1 MKKIKVAELGAT
13 GMVGRAMA
21 GLLGKHSYLDLKYV
35 TGYTS
40 VGERYGDVFKV
51 KEANLV
57 KHYGALWKPA
67 KCPDKFKDLIVQKS
81 EPRNISEDVDM
92 IFSALPGGKAQTY
105 EEAYANLGFF
115 VVSNARDMRMLEN
128 IALVIGEVNHEHLM
142 NATKQPYDGCILT
155 DPNCSTIQLVVAL
168 APVHRTTRIKRIIIS
183 SYQSTSGWGVKGPE
197 ELRRQT
203 PMALESLENIT
214 FDPTVFARPI
224 AFNCIPHIEP
234 FMEENYTREELKFVY
249 ETRKMLGD
257 QNIQISATSVR
268 VPVFVGHGE
277 AIWIETEK
285 PITPEQAYEIL
296 KNSPGIILIDDLV
309 GEDSRGDKNERSY
322 PTPLDVHKYGDE
334 VLIGRIRKDLSCPN
348 GLVLWCVADN
358 LRKGA
363 ALNVVQI
370 AEELIRRDI
379 LKP

>member
-1 MKKIKVAELGAT
+1 MALKVTVIG
-13 GMVGRAMA
+13 VG
-21 GLLGKHSYLDLKYV
+21 L
-35 TGYTS
+35 
-40 VGERYGDVFKV
+40 VGETIVHCLKERDFPCEWPPRVAATRERSKVLAGESMLVEETTEDVFRGADLV
-51 KEANLV
+51 LFAGKE
-57 KHYGALWKPA
+57 GAKGASVTWRKTAEKAGAICIDNGRDFRLA
-67 KCPDKFKDLIVQKS
+67 
-81 EPRNISEDVDM
+81 EDVP
-92 IFSALPGGKAQTY
+92 L
-105 EEAYANLGFF
+105 
-115 VVSNARDMRMLEN
+115 VVP
-128 IALVIGEVNHEHLM
+128 EVN
-142 NATKQPYDGCILT
+142 ADGIKEGVRFIAS
-155 DPNCSTIQLVVAL
+155 PNCSTIQLVVAL

-197 ELRRQT
+197 ELRCQT
-203 PMALESLENIT
+203 PVALESLENIT

-249 ETRKMLGD
+249 ETRKILGD

-285 PITPEQAYEIL
+285 PITPEQAYDIL
-296 KNSPGIILIDDLV
+296 KNSPGIILMDDLV
-309 GEDSRGDKNERSY
+309 EENPRGDKNERSY
-322 PTPLDVHKYGDE
+322 PTPLDVCKYGDE

-370 AEELIRRDI
+370 AEELIRRNI